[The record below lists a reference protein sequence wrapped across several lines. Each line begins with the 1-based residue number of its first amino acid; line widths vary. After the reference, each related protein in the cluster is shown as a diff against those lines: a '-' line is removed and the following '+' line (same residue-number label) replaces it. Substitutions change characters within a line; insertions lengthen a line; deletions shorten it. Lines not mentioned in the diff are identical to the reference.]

1 MKYIPLLI
9 LKGKQGG
16 SRRQERDAGKN
27 KRGVCPCAVLD
38 NWSFYGL
45 SKDQR
50 RRIFAGW
57 SLHGF
62 FTVFTKTASRCK
74 SAPEAGWSS
83 RRPSGFRHSQR
94 PPSFSCPCMGFL
106 RALRRPFSDVRESC
120 KLCGLYNDRFQAHTK
135 TTCRKEKK
143 LLPGQSLKT
152 DRVTAP

>member
-1 MKYIPLLI
+1 VKYIPLLI

-62 FTVFTKTASRCK
+62 LRSSQRPHPVAKAPRKPDGLHGDHLPALTKTAILFLPVHGFFLGFAKTVFRCK
-74 SAPEAGWSS
+74 RILQAVWSL
-83 RRPSGFRHSQR
+83 Q
-94 PPSFSCPCMGFL
+94 
-106 RALRRPFSDVRESC
+106 RPFSGAYKDHLPE
-120 KLCGLYNDRFQAHTK
+120 
-135 TTCRKEKK
+135 RKKAATRAVFK
-143 LLPGQSLKT
+143 
-152 DRVTAP
+152 D

>member
-1 MKYIPLLI
+1 MEAGHP
-9 LKGKQGG
+9 
-16 SRRQERDAGKN
+16 ERDAGKN

-83 RRPSGFRHSQR
+83 RRPSSGTHKDRH
-94 PPSFSCPCMGFL
+94 PFPA
-106 RALRRPFSDVRESC
+106 RAWVFYG
-120 KLCGLYNDRFQAHTK
+120 LCEDRF
-135 TTCRKEKK
+135 
-143 LLPGQSLKT
+143 PM
-152 DRVTAP
+152 